1 MYRPRIIP
9 VLLLNKDHL
18 VKSVK
23 FSKYNYI
30 GDPINAVK
38 IYNDLAADELVFL
51 DITASQ
57 ENRLI
62 NLDFVREVGEEANM
76 PFAVGGGIQSLEDIQ
91 KIIAAGAEKV
101 IIGHAATQDE
111 TFIKSAYESFGSS
124 TIAVCIDVKKNLWGK
139 EKLCSLNAKKTHD
152 IDVVS
157 FAQKM
162 EQLGVGEIIIQSV
175 DHDGTMLGYNEALTQ
190 KIIENVSI
198 PVVCLGGAGS
208 AKDLRTIYQKCSPNG
223 LAAGSMFVYHGSQKG
238 VLINYLNKEEKQKI
252 YEQ

>member
-9 VLLLNKDHL
+9 ILLLNKDHL

-38 IYNDLAADELVFL
+38 IYNDLQADELVFL
-51 DITASQ
+51 DITASK

-62 NLDFVREVGEEANM
+62 DLDFVREVGEEANM
-76 PFAVGGGIQSLEDIQ
+76 PFGVGGGIKSLKDIQ
-91 KIIAAGAEKV
+91 QIIAVGAEKV
-101 IIGHAATQDE
+101 IIGNAATQDDA
-111 TFIKSAYESFGSS
+111 FIKNACDAFGSS

-152 IDVVS
+152 IDVIS

-162 EQLGVGEIIIQSV
+162 EYLGVGEIIIQSV
-175 DHDGTMLGYNEALTQ
+175 EHDGIMLGYNEILIK
-190 KIIENVSI
+190 KIIESVGI
-198 PVVCLGGAGS
+198 PVVCLGGAGT
-208 AKDLRTIYQKCSPNG
+208 KEHLRKIYQSCSPNG
-223 LAAGSMFVYHGSQKG
+223 LAAGSMFVYQGSQKG
-238 VLINYLNKEEKQKI
+238 VLINYMNKEEKEKI
-252 YEQ
+252 YEP